1 MGAGGAAL
9 GNSVDVTQ
17 KITHRES
24 DCARQQSHSG
34 CPSNGNAVGVLQS
47 ACTPCPLENYSQRN
61 RWLSVEGRLREAVY
75 AQWNVIGHKKKREK
89 EMLPFTHRAGPGG
102 GRQRK
107 RNNPEGA
114 PCGIYTN
121 EPADAVDGRL
131 PRVAAR

>member
-1 MGAGGAAL
+1 M
-9 GNSVDVTQ
+9 SVGELFTAEQ
-17 KITHRES
+17 
-24 DCARQQSHSG
+24 
-34 CPSNGNAVGVLQS
+34 P
-47 ACTPCPLENYSQRN
+47 

-75 AQWNVIGHKKKREK
+75 AQWNIIGHKKKREK